1 MSDFRQI
8 TKIISKICS
17 SNLKSETQ
25 STLDFLEIPFNE
37 LVINLIR
44 FVRLSGLVRMEFID
58 YSTVWY
64 LENKKAEDWTSA
76 IKDGLIELCKKSIS
90 KSDLD

>member
-1 MSDFRQI
+1 MISHSNVVS
-8 TKIISKICS
+8 IISKSLS

-58 YSTVWY
+58 YSTVLY

-76 IKDGLIELCKKSIS
+76 LKDGLMELCKAKQSAQ
-90 KSDLD
+90 LL

>member
-1 MSDFRQI
+1 MISHSNVVS
-8 TKIISKICS
+8 IISKS
-17 SNLKSETQ
+17 LRTNLKSETQ

-44 FVRLSGLVRMEFID
+44 FVRLGGLVRMEFID

-76 IKDGLIELCKKSIS
+76 IKDGLKELCKETMG
-90 KSDLD
+90 